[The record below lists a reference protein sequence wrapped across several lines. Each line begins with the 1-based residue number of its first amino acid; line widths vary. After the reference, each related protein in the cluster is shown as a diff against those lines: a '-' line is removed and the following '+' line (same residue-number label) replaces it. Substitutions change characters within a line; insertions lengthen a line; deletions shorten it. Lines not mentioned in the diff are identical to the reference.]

1 MAEKEENLSMM
12 NAKPEEW
19 SEEKQHRL
27 QECLVGKWAA
37 DTWDVVGMSPSSKGK
52 KQYLRFSLTS
62 AAIKT
67 ELKYA
72 AWYKFDS
79 GAWRIGRDQRT
90 LCTEFS
96 MLVAWLNMV
105 AADIPSL
112 MIHSLEYWETS
123 LRSYLISI
131 GLYWRPK
138 QKRLR
143 ANQHYQ
149 EYETEDKRIC
159 LFRQLYKIITAGYDT
174 RAETDKDIW
183 DMRKLG
189 VAVQLTGT
197 HFYLNFTAIEQP
209 WLRQLAKDYLKYNLA
224 IRSPGDSA
232 MKLGAIRDFSRF
244 LSDHAPGAQMA
255 DIDRSLIV
263 TYLHAL
269 QVQKKTVHRRNQL
282 LIQLRMFFE
291 VCAHRLQVPNLTKDR
306 LIFEED
312 IAKEPKGLSRE
323 IPEEVQVQLRTHLDS
338 LPTTTLRMV
347 TILLECGLR
356 IGELC
361 ALPSDCL
368 ICDDRHEWYLR
379 FYQPKLSQEHIIPL
393 IEEKVVGA
401 IQAQQQ
407 EICAQLGRDCPYL
420 FPNPR
425 FSHRPYKE
433 TAFAWAINK
442 WAVAKDIRD
451 RNGKLWRFRSHQF
464 RHTVS
469 MRLINEDV
477 PLEVISR
484 LLGHRSLTMTQVY
497 ARIKDKKMRA
507 DLERA
512 ARTRK
517 TVDFQGKEVKGD
529 QRANDPEV
537 QMTRK
542 GVRGQTLP
550 VGGCGRLVV
559 LGECSHANKCL
570 TCPMWLTSTDD
581 LLKLKSFYERA
592 VRLKQRAEEKGNHF
606 VVEQQEHIIA
616 SLAIRIKSLEATE
629 MDGTLAVADV
639 LGQLKADLA
648 EAESALE
655 EIHENGL
662 IPAAK
667 YLERTITDLK
677 ARIAALEESV

>member
-1 MAEKEENLSMM
+1 MAKEISM
-12 NAKPEEW
+12 NTRNTKPEGW
-19 SEEKQHRL
+19 SEEKLQLL
-27 QECLVGKWAA
+27 QEPLVGKWAA
-37 DTWDVVGMSPSSKGK
+37 DTWDVVEMSPSSKGR
-52 KQYLRFSLTS
+52 KQYLHFSLTS
-62 AAIKT
+62 AALKT

-72 AWYKFDS
+72 VWYKFDS
-79 GAWRIGRDQRT
+79 GAWRLGRDQRT
-90 LCTEFS
+90 LCSEFS
-96 MLVAWLNMV
+96 LLVTWLNTV
-105 AADIPSL
+105 APDTSSL
-112 MIHSLEYWETS
+112 MVHPLEYWEIS
-123 LRSYLISI
+123 LRSYLINM
-131 GLYWRPK
+131 G
-138 QKRLR
+138 
-143 ANQHYQ
+143 HYHRRTQ
-149 EYETEDKRIC
+149 RKLSATQQYHEYKTEDRRIC
-159 LFRQLYKIITAGYDT
+159 LLRNLYQVIVLGYDD
-174 RAETDKDIW
+174 REETDKDIW

-189 VAVQLTGT
+189 VSVHLTGT
-197 HFYLNFTAIEQP
+197 HFYLNFTAIEQS

-224 IRSPGDSA
+224 IRSTGDC
-232 MKLGAIRDFSRF
+232 MRKLGAIRDFSRF
-244 LSDHAPGAQMA
+244 LSEYAPGARMT
-255 DIDRSLIV
+255 DIDRSLMGA
-263 TYLHAL
+263 YLHAL

-291 VCAHRLQVPNLTKDR
+291 VCAHRLQAPNLTKDR

-323 IPEEVQVQLRTHLDS
+323 IPEEVLAQLRSHLDS

-356 IGELC
+356 LGELC
-361 ALPSDCL
+361 ALPADCL

-379 FYQPKLSQEHIIPL
+379 FYQSKLSQEHIIPL
-393 IEEKVVGA
+393 VEEKVVGA

-407 EICAQLGRDCPYL
+407 EIRAKLGKDCPYL

-425 FSHRPYKE
+425 FSHLPYKE
-433 TAFAWAINK
+433 PAFAHAINK
-442 WAVAKDIRD
+442 WAVEHEIRD
-451 RNGKLWRFRSHQF
+451 SHEKLWRFQSHQF
-464 RHTVS
+464 RHTLS
-469 MRLINEDV
+469 MRLLNEDV

-484 LLGHRSLTMTQVY
+484 LLGHRSLSMTQVY

-517 TVDFQGKEVKGD
+517 TVDFQGREVKGD

-616 SLAIRIKSLEATE
+616 SLAIRIKSLEETS
-629 MDGTLAVADV
+629 MDGTLAVDDV

>member
-1 MAEKEENLSMM
+1 MM
-12 NAKPEEW
+12 NAKPEGW
-19 SEEKQHRL
+19 SEEKLQRL
-27 QECLVGKWAA
+27 QEPLVGKWAD
-37 DTWDVVGMSPSSKGK
+37 DTWDVVGMNPSSKAR
-52 KQYLRFSLTS
+52 KQYLRFSLIS
-62 AAIKT
+62 ATLKV

-72 AWYKFDS
+72 AWYKFNS
-79 GAWRIGRDQRT
+79 GAWRLGNNQRT
-90 LCTEFS
+90 LCSEFS
-96 MLVAWLNMV
+96 LLVAWLNT
-105 AADIPSL
+105 ITPSVPTL

-123 LRSYLISI
+123 FRSYLVSI
-131 GLYWRPK
+131 GLYRRPK

-143 ANQHYQ
+143 ADQHYY
-149 EYETEDKRIC
+149 EYDSEDKRIC
-159 LFRQLYKIITAGYDT
+159 LLRKLYKIITAGYDE
-174 RAETDKDIW
+174 RAEMDKDIW

-197 HFYLNFTAIEQP
+197 HYYLNFTAIEQP

-224 IRSPGDSA
+224 VRSAGDSGR
-232 MKLGAIRDFSRF
+232 KLEALRDFSRF
-244 LSDHAPGAQMA
+244 LWNYAPGAQLV
-255 DIDRSLIV
+255 DINRSLMIA
-263 TYLHAL
+263 YLHAL
-269 QVQKKTVHRRNQL
+269 HVQKKTVHRRNQL

-291 VCAHRLQVPNLTKDR
+291 ACAHRLQIPHLTKDR

-312 IAKEPKGLSRE
+312 LAKEPKGLSRE
-323 IPEEVQVQLRTHLDS
+323 IPEEVLAQLRNHLDA

-347 TILLECGLR
+347 IILLECGLR
-356 IGELC
+356 VGELC
-361 ALPSDCL
+361 ALPSNCL

-393 IEEKVVGA
+393 VDEKVVGA

-407 EICAQLGRDCPYL
+407 EIRARLGNDCSYL

-425 FSHRPYKE
+425 FSHLPCKE

-442 WAVAKDIRD
+442 WAVEHEIRD
-451 RNGKLWRFRSHQF
+451 SSGKLWRFQSHQF
-464 RHTVS
+464 RHTLS

-517 TVDFQGKEVKGD
+517 TVDFQGREVKGD

-550 VGGCGRLVV
+550 IGGCGRLVV

-592 VRLKQRAEEKGNHF
+592 IRLKQRAEEKGNQF
-606 VVEQQEHIIA
+606 VVNQQEHIIS
-616 SLAIRIKSLEATE
+616 SLAIRIKSLETTK
-629 MDGTLAVADV
+629 MDGTLAVDEV

-655 EIHENGL
+655 EIYEQGL

-667 YLERTITDLK
+667 YLERTIADLK